1 MAECGLTNLATCL
14 PQMFFEFVLSLF
26 NMALEPIVKLVK
38 SLLIEPVNV
47 TLFHSFWV
55 VIVYVISLFYG
66 LFFIFAGFNFLISG
80 YDAVKREK
88 AKSWLR
94 NVIFMII
101 FVQASFLLYS
111 LIIELGALLTAGVV
125 DLINP
130 DFFLLKADNIGSLGL
145 QLILLI
151 PYIITLVL
159 TILLLG
165 LRYLLVSIGVVLFPF
180 ALFFYFI
187 PPLQSYGKMMLNALI
202 TLIFMTFFDAIIL
215 FGASALTTIGIFKDF
230 QIIITTIAFLTVD
243 IAMVL
248 IMIFVIVKAAFSVL
262 DSDVGR
268 NVARATKYVV

>member
-1 MAECGLTNLATCL
+1 
-14 PQMFFEFVLSLF
+14 
-26 NMALEPIVKLVK
+26 
-38 SLLIEPVNV
+38 
-47 TLFHSFWV
+47 
-55 VIVYVISLFYG
+55 
-66 LFFIFAGFNFLISG
+66 
-80 YDAVKREK
+80 
-88 AKSWLR
+88 
-94 NVIFMII
+94 
-101 FVQASFLLYS
+101 
-111 LIIELGALLTAGVV
+111 
-125 DLINP
+125 
-130 DFFLLKADNIGSLGL
+130 LKADNIGSLGL